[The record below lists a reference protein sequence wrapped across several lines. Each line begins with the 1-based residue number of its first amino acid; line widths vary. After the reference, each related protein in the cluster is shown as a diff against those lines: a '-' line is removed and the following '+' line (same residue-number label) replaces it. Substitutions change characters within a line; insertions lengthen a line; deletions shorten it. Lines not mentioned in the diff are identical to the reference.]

1 MYVDPWTAWVVG
13 GLLASARVLPLFLF
27 VPPFSLP
34 AFPVQVRALLA
45 LGLAFLVAAPE
56 SLPPDVT
63 ARILEGGLSAFVL
76 SFLRELAFGL
86 FLATS
91 LLFLFSLLQTAGNL
105 LDFEM
110 GLAIANVFDP
120 QSGASVSV
128 LGHAVALYTAALF
141 FASGAHRTVI
151 RGLFLT
157 FDALPPG
164 ADLAL
169 AAGTRHLVSLA
180 GEAVVGAVLL
190 TFPFLVLLFFIDLT
204 AALLARA
211 VPQLNLFVHG
221 LPLKLLA
228 GNFLLVPFAGVLA
241 YAFFRI
247 SDRFVE
253 EMLVLARL
261 VGG

>member
-1 MYVDPWTAWVVG
+1 MDQWTAWVAG
-13 GLLASARVLPLFLF
+13 GLLASARLLPLFFF
-27 VPPFSLP
+27 VPPFSFP
-34 AFPVQVRALLA
+34 AFPVQVRALFA
-45 LGLAFLVAAPE
+45 LGLAFFVAAPE
-56 SLPPDVT
+56 LPSDTT
-63 ARILEGGLSAFVL
+63 ARLLEGGLAAFVL
-76 SFLRELAFGL
+76 PFLRELAFG
-86 FLATS
+86 FLLALS

-120 QSGASVSV
+120 QSGSSVSV
-128 LGHAVALYTAALF
+128 LGHAVTLYAAALF
-141 FASGAHRTVI
+141 FASGAYRTVI

-164 ADLAL
+164 ADFAPF
-169 AAGTRHLVSLA
+169 GGVRHLVSVA
-180 GEAVVGAVLL
+180 GEALVGAILL

-204 AALLARA
+204 SALLARA

-241 YAFFRI
+241 FAFFRI
-247 SDRFVE
+247 ADRFVE
-253 EMLVLARL
+253 EMLVLTRL
-261 VGG
+261 AGG